1 MGFFDKLIFSILAEF
16 EGGAIS
22 ENANFRYLSGK
33 TGRWKN
39 ACMVKVS
46 LIQLT
51 LMGSLNLVESQRI

>member
-22 ENANFRYLSGK
+22 ENAKFRYLSGK
-33 TGRWKN
+33 MGKWEN
-39 ACMVKVS
+39 AFMVKVP

-51 LMGSLNLVESQRI
+51 LMAS